1 MKWVFWVMVLLVVTL
16 GCSRMESGGVAA
28 SFNTVTPGGLSDKS
42 AAKVATSAATHAPS
56 ATPSTGGTAPI
67 FPTFEP
73 TAPPIRIPTDKQPS
87 GPVSAAPI
95 FPTFEPT
102 APPIRI
108 PTDKQPSG
116 PVSAAPAIPTATPIT
131 PVLPPLTEAERNFAL
146 CELTAAAI
154 LDQVWTQ
161 AYEVELDAR
170 LRACPTGTGDLASE
184 SYCRTQAES
193 AAHDYAY
200 DVTLEQAWQEAL
212 SCEAL
217 KP

>member
-1 MKWVFWVMVLLVVTL
+1 MKWVFWVMVLLAVTL
-16 GCSRMESGGVAA
+16 GCSGMEAGGVAA
-28 SFNTVTPGGLSDKS
+28 SLNTVTPGGLSDKS
-42 AAKVATSAATHAPS
+42 AATHTPS

-73 TAPPIRIPTDKQPS
+73 TAPPIQ
-87 GPVSAAPI
+87 
-95 FPTFEPT
+95 
-102 APPIRI
+102 I